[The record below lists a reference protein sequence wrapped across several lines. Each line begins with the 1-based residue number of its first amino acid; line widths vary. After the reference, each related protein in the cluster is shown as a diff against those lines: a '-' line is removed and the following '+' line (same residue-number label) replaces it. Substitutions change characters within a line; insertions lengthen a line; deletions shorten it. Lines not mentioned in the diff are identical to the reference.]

1 MQVVRDPSAWQADE
15 LVESER
21 YGSRQQDSEQKP
33 RGLSLRPYFAILK
46 LANRP
51 HSKVRLTHPRSK
63 IDRALKRWSPSGTA
77 SLYLK

>member
-21 YGSRQQDSEQKP
+21 HGSRQQDSKQKP
-33 RGLSLRPYFAILK
+33 RGLSLRAYFAILK

-51 HSKVRLTHPRSK
+51 HSKVRLTHPRSN
-63 IDRALKRWSPSGTA
+63 LTE
-77 SLYLK
+77 L